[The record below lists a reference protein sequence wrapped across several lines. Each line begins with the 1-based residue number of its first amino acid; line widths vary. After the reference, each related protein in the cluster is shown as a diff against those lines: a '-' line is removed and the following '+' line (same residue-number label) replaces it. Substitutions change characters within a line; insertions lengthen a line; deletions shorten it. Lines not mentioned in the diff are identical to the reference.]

1 MLAMK
6 IIFLN
11 TSLFS
16 QGSAYSFGI
25 MGLKDPFFFFS
36 VDPCCRLWNNHFMV
50 LRKKRTRDA
59 SMGRFYFFL
68 NDLKKF
74 LEN

>member
-25 MGLKDPFFFFS
+25 MGLKDPFFFLFGRPMLS
-36 VDPCCRLWNNHFMV
+36 
-50 LRKKRTRDA
+50 
-59 SMGRFYFFL
+59 SMEQSFHGFEEEKDQGCKYGEILFF
-68 NDLKKF
+68 F
-74 LEN
+74 

>member
-25 MGLKDPFFFFS
+25 MGLKDPFFFLFL
-36 VDPCCRLWNNHFMV
+36 VDPCCHLWNNNFMV
-50 LRKKRTRDA
+50 LREKKDQ
-59 SMGRFYFFL
+59 GCKYGEILFF
-68 NDLKKF
+68 F
-74 LEN
+74 